1 MVFPGPTSITLSVTL
16 KECLDSKVCSTGG
29 LSQSFGASGDSA
41 QNYSGKSSKILLQFT
56 NAQLILELRSSAQP
70 SFRDRGQRRRFSLI
84 LRDFSARKVDFKFS
98 SEQTLRK
105 PRVSSVD
112 SFNSD
117 DGADVG
123 VCMCGMCI
131 IIIEL
136 EAAM

>member
-1 MVFPGPTSITLSVTL
+1 MIIKASEFPRSPVEKKIFSHLARLFRL
-16 KECLDSKVCSTGG
+16 K
-29 LSQSFGASGDSA
+29 
-41 QNYSGKSSKILLQFT
+41 
-56 NAQLILELRSSAQP
+56 R
-70 SFRDRGQRRRFSLI
+70 
-84 LRDFSARKVDFKFS
+84 DFKFS